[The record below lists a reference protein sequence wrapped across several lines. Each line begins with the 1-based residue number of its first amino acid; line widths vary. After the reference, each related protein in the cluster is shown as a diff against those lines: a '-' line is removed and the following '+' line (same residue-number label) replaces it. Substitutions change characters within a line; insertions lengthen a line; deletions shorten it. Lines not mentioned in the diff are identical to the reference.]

1 MKDRVALRWRLG
13 GLLAAVLV
21 IVALPYVVT
30 RSGASEAILANERV
44 THSSEVK
51 SLTYRIAYVTRD
63 SEAAIYRLIHGDAD
77 ATVRMR
83 AERAAHE
90 TPGLLQQLRD
100 MTRDS
105 PDQIGRASCRERV

>member
-1 MKDRVALRWRLG
+1 
-13 GLLAAVLV
+13 
-21 IVALPYVVT
+21 IQ
-30 RSGASEAILANERV
+30 ASERV

-63 SEAAIYRLIHGDAD
+63 SEAAIYRLIHGDRD
-77 ATVRMR
+77 AQVRLR

-90 TPGLLQQLRD
+90 APGLLQQLRE

-105 PDQIGRASCRERV
+105 PDQQSLIGSLSSTVSGRLA

>member
-30 RSGASEAILANERV
+30 RSGASEAIQANERV

-51 SLTYRIAYVTRD
+51 SLTYRIASATRD
-63 SEAAIYRLIHGDAD
+63 SEAAI
-77 ATVRMR
+77 
-83 AERAAHE
+83 
-90 TPGLLQQLRD
+90 
-100 MTRDS
+100 
-105 PDQIGRASCRERV
+105 